1 MYTNGSR
8 AEPEQPRVTEPVS
21 ETRRPRPGSERPAGN
36 GARPVSEGEPIR
48 ITLDDV
54 TQANQLSLNCPICA
68 SPVERNVPTTGAAPV
83 ICTECGTLYHRACWE
98 STGAKCAMI
107 GCSSTSMRLYGEAMG
122 PVLTI
127 RRSDL
132 DKVPPGYRNKQLKAQ
147 EVRRSQ
153 PQKSATFWERLFRRI
168 LDAFR

>member
-1 MYTNGSR
+1 M
-8 AEPEQPRVTEPVS
+8 S
-21 ETRRPRPGSERPAGN
+21 ETRRPRPGAEPPAGQ
-36 GARPVSEGEPIR
+36 GTRRPIEAEPIR

-68 SPVERNVPTTGAAPV
+68 SPVERNVPNTSAAPV
-83 ICTECGTLYHRACWE
+83 VCTECGTLYHRACWE
-98 STGAKCAMI
+98 SNGGKCAMI
-107 GCSSTSMRLYGEAMG
+107 GCDSTGMRLYGEAMG

-132 DKVPPGYRNKQLKAQ
+132 DRVPPGYRNKRLKAH

-153 PQKSATFWERLFRRI
+153 GQPEKPRSFWNRLFRRI
-168 LDAFR
+168 LDSFR